1 MDLWAT
7 VLLVTV
13 MTGLMGWC
21 IVPFTTA
28 VTWYC
33 DWQEGN
39 DINWGLD
46 TAFTVAVPFAWL
58 FSIFEILMLYAQ

>member
-7 VLLVTV
+7 VLLITV
-13 MTGLMGWC
+13 MTGLMGWS

-33 DWQEGN
+33 DWQDGN

-58 FSIFEILMLYAQ
+58 FSIFEILMLYAM